1 MASKYYAPVTV
12 HPGSSRRPMTI
23 AKRLELLQEETVG
36 SKPNVHFGEICK
48 IQTFSELTNE
58 CP

>member
-48 IQTFSELTNE
+48 IQTFSE
-58 CP
+58 